1 VSVKDAQQ
9 VYRKKL
15 LEQKNWEGEVKV
27 WKNLC
32 WEWVATSQA

>member
-1 VSVKDAQQ
+1 MGLKQVSVKDAQQ

-27 WKNLC
+27 
-32 WEWVATSQA
+32 